1 MDTKI
6 KEVLEEKKCSLI
18 YAAHEDDGLEISYK
32 GSIKEILSLVGTFM
46 LSVSI
51 EAKIPLYRLLVD
63 LISSSTAALNEL
75 EEEYEELKERKAGK
89 N

>member
-1 MDTKI
+1 MDI
-6 KEVLEEKKCSLI
+6 RLKEALKEKKGSLI

-32 GSIKEILSLVGTFM
+32 GNVKDILSLVGTLM
-46 LSVSI
+46 LSVSL
-51 EAKIPLYRLLVD
+51 ESEIPLDSLFVD

>member
-1 MDTKI
+1 MDI
-6 KEVLEEKKCSLI
+6 RLKEALQEKKGSLI

-32 GSIKEILSLVGTFM
+32 GSVKEILSLVGTFM

-51 EAKIPLYRLLVD
+51 EAEIPLEVLLSD
-63 LISSSTAALNEL
+63 LITSSAEA
-75 EEEYEELKERKAGK
+75 LKEIEEKHEEIRKAGM